1 VDQGI
6 EARLISGTKNAPDE
20 NWLGLVTSRLGGS
33 IDFTYQE
40 KENYHLQSP
49 KKLLY
54 KHPIQNLLEKILW

>member
-6 EARLISGTKNAPDE
+6 DARLISGTKNAPDE
-20 NWLGLVTSRLGGS
+20 NWLGMVTSKNKQQE
-33 IDFTYQE
+33 FTYQE

-54 KHPIQNLLEKILW
+54 THPIQNLLEKILW